1 MQQQIPPRLSTMRTT
16 VGLRFLYGYMNYDKQ
31 PINIDKQLALL
42 QDRGLI
48 IEDVAIAKLQLRN
61 ISYFRIASYLR
72 YMEQDRQRHLYK
84 SGSTFEQVI
93 NLYLFDKELRQL
105 IFKAIQDIEISLR
118 TKMIQVFSMEHGAFW
133 FMDSS
138 LFKNEEFYEG
148 CLDNIKKEVSRSNED
163 FIKEHSEK
171 YTYPVLPPVWKT
183 LEVVSFGTLSK
194 LFCLFK
200 DNRLKKQ
207 VAREFGLPQY
217 TYLESWIRCITVLR
231 NCCAHHARIWNRRFA
246 LKPQLPNR
254 LPLNWI
260 TLSQKPI
267 KLYHQLCTLLYL
279 EQTITPCMDLKSS
292 LLKLF
297 AEYPNVDL
305 HAMGFPHGWENEP
318 LWR

>member
-1 MQQQIPPRLSTMRTT
+1 MQFSKKIFGDSDKKAYFCSNKSHHASQRCVPRWDFAFYMGIWTT
-16 VGLRFLYGYMNYDKQ
+16 TN
-31 PINIDKQLALL
+31 NQLH
-42 QDRGLI
+42 
-48 IEDVAIAKLQLRN
+48 
-61 ISYFRIASYLR
+61 
-72 YMEQDRQRHLYK
+72 HLYK
-84 SGSTFEQVI
+84 SGSTFEQAI

-118 TKMIQVFSMEHGAFW
+118 TKMIQMFSIEHGAFW

-138 LFKNEEFYEG
+138 LFKNEEFYQG

-163 FIKEHSEK
+163 FIKEHSQK
-171 YTYPVLPPVWKT
+171 YTYPALPPVWKT

-207 VAREFGLPQY
+207 VARELGLPQY

-254 LPLNWI
+254 LPLQWI
-260 TLSQKPI
+260 TPSQKPI

-292 LLKLF
+292 LYKLF

-305 HAMGFPHGWENEP
+305 HAMVFPLGWENEP
-318 LWR
+318 LWRLYIDLWGMTEIFKISEIPS

>member
-1 MQQQIPPRLSTMRTT
+1 MRTT

-31 PINIDKQLALL
+31 PINIDEQLALL
-42 QDRGLI
+42 QNRGLM
-48 IEDVAIAKLQLRN
+48 IEDVATAKLQLRN

-72 YMEQDRQRHLYK
+72 YIEQDRQHHLYK
-84 SGSTFEQVI
+84 SGSTFEQAI

-138 LFKNEEFYEG
+138 LFKNAEFYEG

-171 YTYPVLPPVWKT
+171 YTYPALPPVWKT

-260 TLSQKPI
+260 TPSQKPI

-292 LLKLF
+292 LLKLL

-305 HAMGFPHGWENEP
+305 HAMGFPQGWENEP
-318 LWR
+318 LWKQ

>member
-16 VGLRFLYGYMNYDKQ
+16 VGLRFLYKYMYYDKQ
-31 PINIDKQLALL
+31 PINIEEQLALL
-42 QDRGLI
+42 QNRGLI
-48 IEDVAIAKLQLRN
+48 IEDVTIAKLQLRN

-72 YMEQDRQRHLYK
+72 YMEEDHQLHLYK
-84 SGSTFEQVI
+84 PGSTFGRSIQ
-93 NLYLFDKELRQL
+93 LYLFDKELRQL

-138 LFKNEEFYEG
+138 LFKNTEFFEG
-148 CLDNIKKEVSRSNED
+148 CLDNIKKEISRSNED
-163 FIKEHSEK
+163 FIKEYSER
-171 YTYPVLPPVWKT
+171 YTSPTLPPVWKT

-217 TYLESWIRCITVLR
+217 IYLESWIRCISVLR

-246 LKPQLPNR
+246 LKPQLPAH
-254 LPLNWI
+254 LPLHWI
-260 TLSQKPI
+260 TPTQKPI
-267 KLYHQLCTLLYL
+267 KLYDQLCTLLYM
-279 EQTITPCMDLKSS
+279 EQTIIPCIDLKTS
-292 LLKLF
+292 LFELF
-297 AEYPNVDL
+297 TEYPDIDL
-305 HAMGFPHGWENEP
+305 HAMGFPQGWQNEP